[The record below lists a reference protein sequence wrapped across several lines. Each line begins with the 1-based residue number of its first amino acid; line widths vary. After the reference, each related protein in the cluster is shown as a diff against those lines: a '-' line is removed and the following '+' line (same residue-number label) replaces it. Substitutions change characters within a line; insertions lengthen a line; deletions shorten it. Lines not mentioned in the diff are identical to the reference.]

1 MQVLWSRAQ
10 ARAACRCGSC
20 LHAAIARRT
29 TTAAG
34 RRRLKIS
41 DVFTAC
47 YSTILATAAFADAK
61 VKEDRRKEWDRVIA
75 EAKAGVPGNEL
86 EDVEG
91 TYSQPMSNS
100 QGPILNSAE
109 NLQATVLLE
118 PALGVPDVWMA
129 PPRIQETP
137 LGNKLSLLDSQLKNI
152 PILSASIYK
161 QKTVDLRTSDS
172 DPIDDMVGEH
182 QDPELLPREPRKEL
196 HLRKMEEM
204 IVKLVDRLLL
214 QTSMFS
220 VESSVV
226 LGANDVR
233 EQMNDIA
240 ERIEALRTGFT
251 HLPSY
256 SWADRESVEEQRSAL
271 HRLLSVLCHGTTPS
285 KPSVDLMLAKICY
298 NLLISTAP
306 PSIFTYNTLLRE
318 FNRLRQPHLT
328 QIVVDSYFYESRFK
342 INSTTGRLIL
352 DHYRIKQ
359 DPKGFNTIIKR
370 MGGHDKSMR
379 IERRHTSL
387 LWKES
392 AKEWALANKV
402 IHRGSFIY
410 QKMPRGADVFDSL
423 ICGSLEMKSVRC
435 AIRYVRAAFREG
447 SEVTSETLCNVIK
460 KCLAEVDRLAG
471 ISLLRAILCWTVHCD
486 VSATFYTKTIR
497 SLLYRLVSL
506 CGMDPFLGSRQ
517 YLPLSIPGDLLEQ
530 MLRHMRIE
538 SLTETVERLVI
549 RISSINNVFRDTE
562 LQLSDLDRVRTAI
575 ELLER
580 ADGWDRKHARRQR
593 KHIVEGRWIRLRSLE
608 SRLGSHAKKMDV
620 LQIELLPLA
629 FATLSTEQKNQYLKS
644 IKLVEPEKSERLEL
658 LVRFARIQSRGQSRK
673 VESLPD
679 NLLAATSK
687 KILIAEEKVQPQQ
700 PFLLVPIYPVNKAEL
715 RAAAL

>member
-86 EDVEG
+86 EHVEVA
-91 TYSQPMSNS
+91 YSQPMSS
-100 QGPILNSAE
+100 SEGPILNSAE
-109 NLQATVLLE
+109 NSQATVLLK

-137 LGNKLSLLDSQLKNI
+137 LGDKLSLLDSQLKNI
-152 PILSASIYK
+152 PVLPTSIYK
-161 QKTVDLRTSDS
+161 QRTVDLRSSDS

-196 HLRKMEEM
+196 HLRKREEM
-204 IVKLVDRLLL
+204 IAKLVDRLLL

-240 ERIEALRTGFT
+240 ESIEALRTGFT
-251 HLPSY
+251 QLPSY
-256 SWADRESVEEQRSAL
+256 SWVDRESVEEQRSAL
-271 HRLLSVLCHGTTPS
+271 HRLLSVLCHETTPS

-318 FNRLRQPHLT
+318 FNRLRQPHLA
-328 QIVVDSYFYESRFK
+328 QIVVDSYFNESRFK
-342 INSTTGRLIL
+342 PNSTTGRLIL

-359 DPKGFNTIIKR
+359 DPEGFNTIVKR

-379 IERRHTSL
+379 IGRRHTSL

-410 QKMPRGADVFDSL
+410 QKMPRGADIFDSL

-447 SEVTSETLCNVIK
+447 YEVTSETLCNVIK

-471 ISLLRAILCWTVHCD
+471 ISLLRAILCWTVDCD
-486 VSATFYTKTIR
+486 VSASFYTQTIR
-497 SLLYRLVSL
+497 SHLYRLVSL

-517 YLPLSIPGDLLEQ
+517 YLPLGVPGDLLEQ

-575 ELLER
+575 KLLER

-608 SRLGSHAKKMDV
+608 STLGSHAKKIDA

-644 IKLVEPEKSERLEL
+644 IKLVEPGKSERLEL
-658 LVRFARIQSRGQSRK
+658 LVRFARMQSRGQSRK
-673 VESLPD
+673 VESPPD

-687 KILIAEEKVQPQQ
+687 KILIAEDKVQPQQ
-700 PFLLVPIYPVNKAEL
+700 PFLLVPIYPVNKVEL